1 MKDMV
6 DEVHLGGSMPTLPT
20 TVAISLAAALAVHM
34 ISSLIR
40 QRQKMGGKGPH
51 KDKRSAQ
58 HSIPIA
64 PGPIPILGHA
74 LKYKDDPPGFLE
86 YACRHVTSTMKLE
99 ETNESSSNGDEKN
112 SDVPPPIF
120 KINLAGKEMIIV
132 ARDCPALRQI
142 ANSPESKCSARQ
154 AVADVGFEQTLGYN
168 NVHVGTDVHKRIIKS
183 VLFEGKSQWEPMEV
197 PLVFESVQ
205 HAFREELRRLQV
217 KQPKCNT
224 NIGTI
229 KVPDLFHFVRR
240 ILLRVTM
247 ERFVGRE
254 AVLEPNLLEEFMTF
268 QDALEDATAQAAVLP
283 RPIALVAFLWPVQRK
298 RLALQRRIANVLRKY
313 YCKADSDT
321 ETPTS
326 TNADNT
332 DGTTR
337 IGFWLQEILNEG
349 KHSIEDISEYIVG
362 LLFAAHKNPAI
373 GAAQAYLFLFERG
386 TSQDQTS
393 CKEEAYNVCQLATL
407 KTSSKSIT
415 ASKLKESCPRLHQV
429 CLETLRL
436 TGHTIG
442 GLRTARDDI
451 PLSTGSFDV
460 RQGRSRDNFQDS
472 KVQSIRASVRY
483 CLMLL
488 QYCGDP
494 EIIAPYSKAKLLD

>member
-1 MKDMV
+1 MV
-6 DEVHLGGSMPTLPT
+6 DNVGGSMPTLAT
-20 TVAISLAAALAVHM
+20 SVAISFAAALAVHM
-34 ISSLIR
+34 ISSFIR
-40 QRQKMGGKGPH
+40 QRRKMGKNIPR

-74 LKYKDDPPGFLE
+74 LKYKNDPPGFLE
-86 YACRHVTSTMKLE
+86 YACRHVMSTMKLR
-99 ETNESSSNGDEKN
+99 ETNESSINGDEKKID
-112 SDVPPPIF
+112 DVPPIF

-183 VLFEGKSQWEPMEV
+183 VLFEGKSQWERMEV
-197 PLVFESVQ
+197 PLVYDSVQ
-205 HAFREELRRLQV
+205 YAFQEELRRLQHQQEQ
-217 KQPKCNT
+217 KRNT
-224 NIGTI
+224 SSTNSNI

-254 AVLEPNLLEEFMTF
+254 LVLEPNLLEEFMIF

-283 RPIALVAFLWPVQRK
+283 RPLALVAFLWPVQRK
-298 RLALQRRIANVLRKY
+298 RLALQQRIADVLRRC
-313 YCKADSDT
+313 YCNPNSKT
-321 ETPTS
+321 EKSPTS
-326 TNADNT
+326 TTASINNT
-332 DGTTR
+332 AGTTKV
-337 IGFWLQEILNEG
+337 GFWLQEMLNEG

-386 TSQDQTS
+386 TTQDQTY
-393 CKEEAYNVCQLATL
+393 CREEANNICQLAAS
-407 KTSSKSIT
+407 KASSKSIT
-415 ASKLKESCPRLHQV
+415 ATKLKESCPRLYQV

-436 TGHTIG
+436 TAHTIG

-451 PLSTGSFDV
+451 PLSTGSDDV
-460 RQGRSRDNFQDS
+460 SHGRSQVNFQDR
-472 KVQSIRASVRY
+472 KVQSRLSDVRCY
-483 CLMLL
+483 LMLL
-488 QYCGDP
+488 
-494 EIIAPYSKAKLLD
+494 LW